1 MFNVKTDFG
10 FVGRLFGVPRAWLS
24 KVGAFCSSWT
34 THGRIITLE
43 RPDNP
48 DPEHAP
54 IRIGIDEEALGEF
67 VDARGTDM
75 GENPVDNTSFSDLDS
90 FTGDRVLPQSG
101 SVADWQS
108 GGENGLRLQ
117 LFAPVKYRSSSGE
130 HLFYPVIVDIS
141 KSGKI
146 VKIEFVRNRGLE
158 IGA

>member
-24 KVGAFCSSWT
+24 KVGAFCSSWS
-34 THGRIITLE
+34 THGNIITLE

-54 IRIGIDEEALGEF
+54 IKLGIDEEALGEF
-67 VDARGTDM
+67 VDAHGADM
-75 GENPVDNTSFSDLDS
+75 GEEPVDNTKYSDLDD
-90 FTGDRVLPQSG
+90 FTGNNVLPDTG

-108 GGENGLRLQ
+108 GGENGVRLQ
-117 LFAPVKYRSSSGE
+117 LFAPVKYTESGV
-130 HLFYPVIVDIS
+130 HLFYPVVIDIS

-146 VKIEFVRNRGLE
+146 VKIEFTRNKGIE

>member
-10 FVGRLFGVPRAWLS
+10 SFGRLFGVPRAWLS

-67 VDARGTDM
+67 VDARGTEM
-75 GENPVDNTSFSDLDS
+75 GEEPVDNTIYSNLDD
-90 FTGDRVLPQSG
+90 FTGDNVLPETG
-101 SVADWQS
+101 SVINWQS
-108 GGENGLRLQ
+108 GGENGVRLQ
-117 LFAPVKYRSSSGE
+117 LFAPVKYTDNGV
-130 HLFYPVIVDIS
+130 HLFYPVVIDIS

-146 VKIEFVRNRGLE
+146 VKIEFTRNKGIE

>member
-34 THGRIITLE
+34 THGNIITLE

-54 IRIGIDEEALGEF
+54 IKLGIDEEALGEF

-75 GENPVDNTSFSDLDS
+75 GEAPVDNTGFSDLDS
-90 FTGDRVLPQSG
+90 FDGDNVLPETG

-108 GGENGLRLQ
+108 GENGVILQ
-117 LFAPVKYRSSSGE
+117 LFAPVKYTENGV
-130 HLFYPVIVDIS
+130 HLFYPVVIYIS

-146 VKIEFVRNRGLE
+146 VKIEFTRNKGIE